1 MIHSA
6 AITNIGQKRRVNQ
19 DSYLVQE
26 NPVGNLP
33 DLFVV
38 ADGMGGHRAGDY
50 ASRFTVERLRT
61 KIESAPETD
70 MRSMVTRVLHEINT
84 ELRTIAASDE
94 AYYGMGTTCVLCT
107 IDGSRLQVANIGD
120 SRLYIAGKDGMRQVT
135 VDHSLVEEMVLAG
148 GISEASARIH
158 PDKNIITR
166 AIGAENGLNIDFFA
180 AQLSEGELVLMCTD
194 GLTNMV
200 EDRRISAVLKEEATL
215 EEKVRKLVSEANRNG
230 GRDNITA
237 LLVDPF
243 A

>member
-1 MIHSA
+1 MHSA

>member
-148 GISEASARIH
+148 GISEASAIAL
-158 PDKNIITR
+158 IVI
-166 AIGAENGLNIDFFA
+166 AEHISISHEAVMPLSLSSERSTHGHTLNI
-180 AQLSEGELVLMCTD
+180 SS
-194 GLTNMV
+194 
-200 EDRRISAVLKEEATL
+200 ISFQQRSASASK
-215 EEKVRKLVSEANRNG
+215 
-230 GRDNITA
+230 
-237 LLVDPF
+237 
-243 A
+243 

>member
-135 VDHSLVEEMVLAG
+135 VDHSLV
-148 GISEASARIH
+148 
-158 PDKNIITR
+158 
-166 AIGAENGLNIDFFA
+166 
-180 AQLSEGELVLMCTD
+180 
-194 GLTNMV
+194 
-200 EDRRISAVLKEEATL
+200 
-215 EEKVRKLVSEANRNG
+215 
-230 GRDNITA
+230 
-237 LLVDPF
+237 
-243 A
+243 

>member
-180 AQLSEGELVLMCTD
+180 AQLNEGELVLMCTD

>member
-50 ASRFTVERLRT
+50 ASRFTVERLRS
-61 KIESAPETD
+61 KIEAASESD
-70 MRSMVTRVLHEINT
+70 MRSMITRVLHEINT

-120 SRLYIAGKDGMRQVT
+120 SRLYIAGKGAMRQVT

-148 GISEASARIH
+148 GISEESARVH

-180 AQLSEGELVLMCTD
+180 AQLAEGELVLMCTD

-200 EDRRISAVLKEEATL
+200 EDARICSVLSEEATL

-230 GRDNITA
+230 GRYNITA
-237 LLVDPF
+237 LLIDPF

>member
-70 MRSMVTRVLHEINT
+70 MRSMVARVLHEINT